1 MKKLILLLLAIMPLG
16 CMAQQED
23 KTSKYLA
30 GAIPVNEAGFVYFKK
45 HYEVKGKSQA
55 DIYAALLQYTQ
66 KDIVEGAD
74 HLPQAR
80 ITESDAGT
88 GTIAANIEEYL
99 YFKRKA
105 WSMDRVRFYYQLI
118 FQIRDSGFDVE
129 MRNIRYLY
137 DDISQAQTY
146 RAEQWITDKEA
157 LNKAG
162 TKLLRIPGKFRRFT
176 IDRKDAIFLGAAK
189 ATGAVRKVTRTVEVE
204 EEVTE

>member
-30 GAIPVNEAGFVYFKK
+30 GAVPVNEAGFVYFKK

-118 FQIRDSGFDVE
+118 FQIKDSGFDVE
-129 MRNIRYLY
+129 MCNIRYLY

>member
-30 GAIPVNEAGFVYFKK
+30 GAVPVNEAGFVYFKK

-129 MRNIRYLY
+129 
-137 DDISQAQTY
+137 TY

>member
-30 GAIPVNEAGFVYFKK
+30 GAVPVNEAGFVYFKK

-118 FQIRDSGFDVE
+118 FQIKDSGIDVE